1 MSLTYIF
8 CDIDDFCKE
17 LKINRLPV
25 PGKRNRFTRETEL
38 CTSEIMTILVLF
50 HLKGYRT
57 FKWFYCDYVRKHY
70 SQEFPKLVSYNRF
83 VELIPRVL
91 LPLFAYLSIQRLGS
105 KSGTFI
111 IDSTA
116 LKVCENKRIHNH
128 KVFAG
133 LAERGKT
140 SVGWFY
146 GFKLHLIINE
156 KGEIISFY
164 ITKGNVDDRN
174 EEVIFFLT
182 KNLKGKLFGDR
193 GYISQKLFK
202 KLLERGIKMITKI
215 RRNMKNI
222 LMDMTEKLLLRK
234 RAVIES
240 VNEELK
246 NICQMQRTRH
256 RSVINWMVNITSGL
270 IAYSFFPKKP
280 SIDLKTGGILV
291 EI

>member
-1 MSLTYIF
+1 M
-8 CDIDDFCKE
+8 
-17 LKINRLPV
+17 
-25 PGKRNRFTRETEL
+25 
-38 CTSEIMTILVLF
+38 
-50 HLKGYRT
+50 
-57 FKWFYCDYVRKHY
+57 
-70 SQEFPKLVSYNRF
+70 
-83 VELIPRVL
+83 
-91 LPLFAYLSIQRLGS
+91 
-105 KSGTFI
+105 
-111 IDSTA
+111 
-116 LKVCENKRIHNH
+116 
-128 KVFAG
+128 
-133 LAERGKT
+133 ERGKT

-246 NICQMQRTRH
+246 NICQIQHTRH